1 MSATDRTPAMSLAVR
16 NLRRNKLQTILAVL
30 GVCIGVF
37 AIASLGIFGNV
48 LAIGADN
55 AIGDLGAEAVVSPNT
70 DQGLQQLTDA
80 DVTAMKRAVGDEA
93 TVIPIRSGG
102 TVVESNNDQSF
113 ATIYGINR
121 PGAAYTAAEG
131 RLPDRLRQG
140 AVVGAGLASSLDIS
154 VGQTVEIEG
163 EQIRVIAIL
172 ESQETF
178 SPVAPDSA
186 VILPESAFQ
195 SDGYDQVLLRAET
208 GEEAQLAADNVR
220 ETLNSR
226 QQRVEIFELAEIT
239 NEIQEFFDLLGSFL
253 LGLGGISLVVAG
265 VSIFNV
271 MLMSTVER
279 RGEIGVMRAVGIE
292 KRDVMRMLLSEAGLI
307 GAAGGVTGVIL
318 TALVVVGLVT
328 ATPAERSMVLVTQNV
343 WYLLLALGFGI
354 TVGIVSGLY
363 PAWKA
368 ANERPVTALRE

>member
-1 MSATDRTPAMSLAVR
+1 MTTTDRTPALTLAVR
-16 NLRRNKLQTILAVL
+16 NLRRNRLQTALAVL

-48 LAIGADN
+48 LAIGADD
-55 AIGDLGAEAVVSPNT
+55 AIGDLGAEAVVSPNS
-70 DQGLQQLTDA
+70 DRGIQQLTNE
-80 DVTAMKRAVGDEA
+80 DVTAMQRAVGDEA
-93 TVIPIRSGG
+93 AVVPIQTGG
-102 TVVESNNDQSF
+102 TVVESNTDQSF
-113 ATIYGINR
+113 ATIYGLNR
-121 PGAAYTAAEG
+121 PGVAYTAAEG

-140 AVVGAGLASSLDIS
+140 AVIGAALAETLDID
-154 VGQTVEIEG
+154 VGQTIEIEG
-163 EQIRVIAIL
+163 AQIRVIAIL

-186 VILPESAFQ
+186 VILPESAFAG
-195 SDGYDQVLLRAET
+195 DGYDQVLLRADS
-208 GEEAQLAADNVR
+208 GGEAQLAADNVR
-220 ETLNSR
+220 EALNSR
-226 QQRVEIFELAEIT
+226 EQRVEIFELAEVT
-239 NEIQEFFDLLGSFL
+239 NEIQEFFDLLSSFL

-292 KRDVMRMLLSEAGLI
+292 KGDVMRMLLGEAGLI
-307 GAAGGVTGVIL
+307 GAAGGVTGVLL
-318 TALVVVGLVT
+318 TAVVVIGLVT

>member
-1 MSATDRTPAMSLAVR
+1 
-16 NLRRNKLQTILAVL
+16 
-30 GVCIGVF
+30 
-37 AIASLGIFGNV
+37 
-48 LAIGADN
+48 
-55 AIGDLGAEAVVSPNT
+55 
-70 DQGLQQLTDA
+70 
-80 DVTAMKRAVGDEA
+80 
-93 TVIPIRSGG
+93 
-102 TVVESNNDQSF
+102 
-113 ATIYGINR
+113 
-121 PGAAYTAAEG
+121 
-131 RLPDRLRQG
+131 
-140 AVVGAGLASSLDIS
+140 SSLDIS

-195 SDGYDQVLLRAET
+195 SDGYDQVLLRAGT

>member
-1 MSATDRTPAMSLAVR
+1 
-16 NLRRNKLQTILAVL
+16 
-30 GVCIGVF
+30 
-37 AIASLGIFGNV
+37 
-48 LAIGADN
+48 
-55 AIGDLGAEAVVSPNT
+55 
-70 DQGLQQLTDA
+70 
-80 DVTAMKRAVGDEA
+80 
-93 TVIPIRSGG
+93 
-102 TVVESNNDQSF
+102 
-113 ATIYGINR
+113 
-121 PGAAYTAAEG
+121 
-131 RLPDRLRQG
+131 
-140 AVVGAGLASSLDIS
+140 
-154 VGQTVEIEG
+154 
-163 EQIRVIAIL
+163 
-172 ESQETF
+172 
-178 SPVAPDSA
+178 
-186 VILPESAFQ
+186 
-195 SDGYDQVLLRAET
+195 
-208 GEEAQLAADNVR
+208 LAADNVR

>member
-1 MSATDRTPAMSLAVR
+1 
-16 NLRRNKLQTILAVL
+16 
-30 GVCIGVF
+30 
-37 AIASLGIFGNV
+37 
-48 LAIGADN
+48 
-55 AIGDLGAEAVVSPNT
+55 
-70 DQGLQQLTDA
+70 
-80 DVTAMKRAVGDEA
+80 
-93 TVIPIRSGG
+93 
-102 TVVESNNDQSF
+102 
-113 ATIYGINR
+113 
-121 PGAAYTAAEG
+121 
-131 RLPDRLRQG
+131 
-140 AVVGAGLASSLDIS
+140 
-154 VGQTVEIEG
+154 
-163 EQIRVIAIL
+163 
-172 ESQETF
+172 
-178 SPVAPDSA
+178 

>member
-1 MSATDRTPAMSLAVR
+1 
-16 NLRRNKLQTILAVL
+16 
-30 GVCIGVF
+30 
-37 AIASLGIFGNV
+37 
-48 LAIGADN
+48 
-55 AIGDLGAEAVVSPNT
+55 
-70 DQGLQQLTDA
+70 
-80 DVTAMKRAVGDEA
+80 MKRAVGDEA

-102 TVVESNNDQSF
+102 TVVESNDDQSF

-195 SDGYDQVLLRAET
+195 SDGYDQVLLRAGT